1 MDPRL
6 RRFFSIDRAELSR
19 PYFLATVAVVIGWI
33 AVNSDAA
40 LLRFDL
46 LGSLVRDAR
55 LEGPGVTPILVYA
68 TYPASVA
75 LFGSAV
81 YLLRRERLLSVYY
94 AASAPV
100 LAIVVFEILWHLF
113 GAFAPTFP
121 PGQKYVNFP
130 GYLIL
135 GSWTALG
142 LITVRF
148 WTADRWTG
156 LLLAVDLALWVAWLA
171 AGYPQIS
178 GGSPVAYAFNFALK
192 LLTFV
197 LVGLLLV
204 PRGAGGPAPP
214 AASQPDRSPPGPP
227 APNGM

>member
-100 LAIVVFEILWHLF
+100 LE
-113 GAFAPTFP
+113 
-121 PGQKYVNFP
+121 
-130 GYLIL
+130 
-135 GSWTALG
+135 SSSS
-142 LITVRF
+142 RS
-148 WTADRWTG
+148 
-156 LLLAVDLALWVAWLA
+156 
-171 AGYPQIS
+171 S
-178 GGSPVAYAFNFALK
+178 GTSSA
-192 LLTFV
+192 
-197 LVGLLLV
+197 
-204 PRGAGGPAPP
+204 R
-214 AASQPDRSPPGPP
+214 SRRRSPQGRSTSTSPGT
-227 APNGM
+227 